1 MPGLVSTLR
10 ANLRQGRRD
19 VHVFEMGRVFGS
31 TPHGPAEESRIAILL
46 AGPIT
51 PHWSS
56 ERRTAD
62 FFDAKGV
69 VELLAHRLGVGP
81 FTFEKDGSP
90 GFLHPGKAAV
100 VSFGGRPRGFVGSLH
115 PDVTEAWELRDE
127 TVVAELELEG
137 LTAGP
142 LPARFWRLPRS
153 PAVARDLS
161 VVSDEGV
168 PAAEIGAR
176 IRTAAGELLKEVSV
190 VDRYVGERVLPGQKS
205 LTFSLVYQDPG
216 RTLTGEEVQA
226 SVDRVVAA
234 LRAAGLEIRG
244 E

>member
-1 MPGLVSTLR
+1 M
-10 ANLRQGRRD
+10 
-19 VHVFEMGRVFGS
+19 
-31 TPHGPAEESRIAILL
+31 
-46 AGPIT
+46 
-51 PHWSS
+51 
-56 ERRTAD
+56 
-62 FFDAKGV
+62 
-69 VELLAHRLGVGP
+69 
-81 FTFEKDGSP
+81 
-90 GFLHPGKAAV
+90 
-100 VSFGGRPRGFVGSLH
+100 GSLH

-137 LTAGP
+137 LRPA
-142 LPARFWRLPRS
+142 PARFQPLPRS

-168 PAAEIGAR
+168 PAAEIEAH
-176 IRTAAGELLKEVSV
+176 IRATAGELLKEVSV
-190 VDRYVGERVLPGQKS
+190 VDRYVGERVRPGQKS